1 MSYYNDEDVSRGR
14 KPSHDSS
21 GDWLKEAITRGM
33 ELLDVDESLQQ
44 IATHVTTKGEWEK
57 GVVSPSLVAT
67 VCQLARLKKFLGHA
81 PIPGKPVHMAGQAA
95 RPSAIS
101 LINMDRGFV
110 AEGLLVSAL
119 KKARPES
126 VLASA
131 PLYVPRWQDPQTHIV
146 YTGHPDVLLLN
157 EGGEAELVQMKCP
170 SVRKFER
177 VEKLGDEDAL
187 ETYRAQMATEL
198 FIARADPTGWHGPIP
213 PLKEGEMSL
222 VQMHFPSR
230 NNLVLFS
237 WEHTGKDVKPRL
249 HVVPLDWDETMET
262 IPLAM
267 GDEIEADVA
276 AALAQNRWPDAYP
289 EHQWNVWPCNYC
301 PFSRLGDYT
310 DEANIIPKCDDHQA
324 WEDK

>member
-1 MSYYNDEDVSRGR
+1 MSPEYYGDDGPPRHSG
-14 KPSHDSS
+14 HDRS
-21 GDWLKEAITRGM
+21 GDWLKDVITRGL

-57 GVVSPSLVAT
+57 GVVSPSLVGT

-81 PIPGKPVHMAGQAA
+81 PIPGKPVHMATAAA

-119 KKARPES
+119 KAARPRS

-131 PLYVPRWQDPQTHIV
+131 PLYVPRWQDPSTHIV
-146 YTGHPDVLLLN
+146 YTGHPDVLILN
-157 EGGEAELVQMKCP
+157 DQDFPELVQMKCP

-177 VEKLGDEDAL
+177 VQKLGDEDAL
-187 ETYRAQMATEL
+187 ETYRAQMVTEL
-198 FIARADPTGWHGPIP
+198 FISRAPQENQASYLP
-213 PLKEGEMSL
+213 
-222 VQMHFPSR
+222 VR

-249 HVVPLDWDETMET
+249 HVVPLDWDDTMET

-276 AALAQNRWPDAYP
+276 AALAQNRWPEAYP

-301 PFSRLGDYT
+301 AYSRLGEYT
-310 DEANIIPKCDDHQA
+310 DEANIIPKCDDHAA
-324 WEDK
+324 WEGK